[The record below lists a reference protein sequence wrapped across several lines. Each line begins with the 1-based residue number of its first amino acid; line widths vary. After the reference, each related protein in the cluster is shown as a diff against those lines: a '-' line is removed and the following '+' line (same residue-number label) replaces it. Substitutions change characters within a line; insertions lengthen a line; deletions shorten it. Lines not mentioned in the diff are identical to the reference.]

1 MPFWQCFLISFGV
14 STFCAI
20 LAQLTYVPY
29 VKKQLNNI
37 PDNQLQIENTQDEN
51 VEISSETEFSES
63 NQNIELRT
71 KSYKESIGHHIQN
84 LQPI

>member
-1 MPFWQCFLISFGV
+1 MTFFINVLFIIYKGSPQLDIDDMPFWQCFLISFGV

-51 VEISSETEFSES
+51 AKFHQKL
-63 NQNIELRT
+63 N
-71 KSYKESIGHHIQN
+71 
-84 LQPI
+84 